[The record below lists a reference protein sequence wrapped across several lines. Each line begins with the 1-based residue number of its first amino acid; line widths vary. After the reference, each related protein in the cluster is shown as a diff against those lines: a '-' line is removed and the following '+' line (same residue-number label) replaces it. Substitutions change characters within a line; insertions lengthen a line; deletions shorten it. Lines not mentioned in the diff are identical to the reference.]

1 MRSISLK
8 LAHLE
13 LETKI
18 SEPEQNVMLITSANQ
33 LSYTAVLHND
43 MCIIR
48 TKFIMYCF
56 YTKQIMSLLCSALYL
71 QNVLIMQ
78 RLTISCNIF
87 SREIYFMLLKQG
99 VEVGIREN
107 NVHKNKQVASKTKNA
122 QTVIYV

>member
-43 MCIIR
+43 MS
-48 TKFIMYCF
+48 TSKFIMYCF